1 MKKKKVELEELTK
14 EELIAKCQNQKE
26 SLKVAND
33 KIQSLSKELEII
45 RVVLSERRLS
55 EKLRICMEE
64 TLSYVEEV
72 ERLKN
77 EKEK

>member
-72 ERLKN
+72 ERLKK

>member
-14 EELIAKCQNQKE
+14 EELVAKCQNQKE

-33 KIQSLSKELEII
+33 KIQSLSKELELV
-45 RVVLSERRLS
+45 RVVLS